1 MKSMQTYLLRQ
12 QAGAMVFVALVLSC
26 AIWLTQSLRFVKL
39 IIGRGLSVS
48 IFAEMTLLLLP
59 SFLLIILPIALFF
72 AVLFTYN
79 KFLND
84 RELVVMRATGLSPIA
99 LSLPALLLAGVVTL
113 ISYAMSLYLLP
124 VSFRQ
129 FKDMELAARSDFSA
143 VLLQEGV
150 FNTAADNVMIY
161 IRERRSSGELLGILI
176 QDNRNKASPVTM
188 MAERGALVKSEAGP
202 RVMLFN
208 GNRQEVERDTGR
220 LSLLYFE
227 RHSFEFGNLSK
238 RTGTRW
244 RDPNER
250 FVWDLLNPGDSRN
263 DRYYAKKLMA
273 EGHNRLAS
281 PLLPLAFAL
290 IAVATLVSGRFDRRG
305 QTRQLM
311 VAAALGVALQ
321 SAAVGLVNLTAKVP
335 AMAPLIYLNALAPV
349 VIGLYVLM
357 HSPRARQRLLGLE
370 PARKAE

>member
-12 QAGAMVFVALVLSC
+12 QTGALVFVALVLSC
-26 AIWLTQSLRFVKL
+26 AIWLTQSLRFIKL
-39 IIGRGLSVS
+39 IIGRGLSLS
-48 IFAEMTLLLLP
+48 LFAELTLLLLP

-84 RELVVMRATGLSPIA
+84 RELVVMRATGLSPMA

-113 ISYAMSLYLLP
+113 ISYVMSLYLLP

-161 IRERRSSGELLGILI
+161 IRERRNSGELLGILI

-188 MAERGALVKSEAGP
+188 MAERGALVKTESGP

-208 GNRQEVERDTGR
+208 GNRQEIDQKNGR

-227 RHSFEFGNLSK
+227 RHSFEFGNLNK
-238 RTGTRW
+238 RKSTRW

-250 FVWDLLNPGDSRN
+250 FVWDLLNPGDSPS
-263 DRYYAKKLMA
+263 DRYYAKKLRA

-290 IAVATLVSGRFDRRG
+290 IALATLVIGKFDRRG
-305 QTRQLM
+305 QTRQLL
-311 VAAALGVALQ
+311 VAAILGVALQ
-321 SAAVGLVNLTAKVP
+321 SAAVGLVNLSAKIP
-335 AMAPLIYLNALAPV
+335 ALTPLIYLNALAPV
-349 VIGLYVLM
+349 VIGLYMLM
-357 HSPRARQRLLGLE
+357 HAPRARQRLLALE
-370 PARKAE
+370 PARKTV